1 MNGVFEHIIHVSAK
15 WGLLHGAPVK
25 GKGVLHF
32 SKVMGGTG
40 GGASFNAKYSD
51 FYVAVA
57 RGVNQILNASRR
69 EGGRWQQKRGKK
81 LKISN

>member
-1 MNGVFEHIIHVSAK
+1 
-15 WGLLHGAPVK
+15 
-25 GKGVLHF
+25 
-32 SKVMGGTG
+32 MGGTG
-40 GGASFNAKYSD
+40 GVASFNAKYSD

-81 LKISN
+81 

>member
-1 MNGVFEHIIHVSAK
+1 M
-15 WGLLHGAPVK
+15 
-25 GKGVLHF
+25 LHF

-69 EGGRWQQKRGKK
+69 EGGRWQQKRGKN
-81 LKISN
+81 LKSAIETNIFLFFSIYT